1 MSNVTTAALFCYN
14 KNTMAKQKKKR
25 NKQYTGQDAAA
36 PVEPTVRRY
45 TAVDR
50 GKFGQWWYEKKKVIK
65 FSAIASLVVI
75 IFVWLI
81 FEAIRIFT

>member
-1 MSNVTTAALFCYN
+1 MAALFWYN
-14 KNTMAKQKKKR
+14 RNIMAKQKKKR